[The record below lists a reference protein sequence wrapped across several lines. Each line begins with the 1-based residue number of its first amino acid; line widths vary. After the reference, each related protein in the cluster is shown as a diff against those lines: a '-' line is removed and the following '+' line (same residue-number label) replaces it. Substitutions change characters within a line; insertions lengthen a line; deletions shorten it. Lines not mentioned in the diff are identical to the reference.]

1 MPRTR
6 ASGRRK
12 GAEGEKRHD
21 GAQIEFHTASSR
33 LSRGGNS
40 GRFSSYIM
48 YLWHETRLAPTTA
61 AQLEPLALLSPA
73 LAMPKITS
81 LPASLQVVEDG
92 LYGHAA
98 GLRRVGVREV
108 DTGTDL

>member
-1 MPRTR
+1 M
-6 ASGRRK
+6 
-12 GAEGEKRHD
+12 
-21 GAQIEFHTASSR
+21 F
-33 LSRGGNS
+33 
-40 GRFSSYIM
+40 
-48 YLWHETRLAPTTA
+48 LWHETRLAPTTA